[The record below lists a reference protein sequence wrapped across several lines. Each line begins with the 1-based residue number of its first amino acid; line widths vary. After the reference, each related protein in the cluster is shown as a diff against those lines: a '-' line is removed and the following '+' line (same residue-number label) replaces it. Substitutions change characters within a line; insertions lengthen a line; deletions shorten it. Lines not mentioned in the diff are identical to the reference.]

1 MVLLSCAF
9 QQIKGSGRFKERG
22 LQNEDQLEIMFE
34 NLHNT
39 GDDHWSAGSSV
50 APSQSSDNSAIDL
63 DAEDDPD
70 NSDSE
75 SEEWTPTTEQNKRAE
90 RVNVNN
96 KGKKPKTHVGHWFQE
111 QMALLVQQSERTTTS
126 AESIARREDKS
137 GCFIQD
143 VMKLVKECGAIS
155 GTNDHFVA
163 SLVLVKRDEREMFMT
178 LETPEERF
186 AWLRR
191 KHEWMTRNDVAK

>member
-22 LQNEDQLEIMFE
+22 LHNEDQLEIMFK

-39 GDDHWSAGSSV
+39 GDDYWSAGSGV
-50 APSQSSDNSAIDL
+50 ASSQSSDNSTIDL
-63 DAEDDPD
+63 DGEDPD

-75 SEEWTPTTEQNKRAE
+75 PEELTPTTEQNKRAE

-111 QMALLVQQSERTTTS
+111 QMALLMQQSERTTTS

-137 GCFIQD
+137 G
-143 VMKLVKECGAIS
+143 
-155 GTNDHFVA
+155 
-163 SLVLVKRDEREMFMT
+163 
-178 LETPEERF
+178 
-186 AWLRR
+186 
-191 KHEWMTRNDVAK
+191 